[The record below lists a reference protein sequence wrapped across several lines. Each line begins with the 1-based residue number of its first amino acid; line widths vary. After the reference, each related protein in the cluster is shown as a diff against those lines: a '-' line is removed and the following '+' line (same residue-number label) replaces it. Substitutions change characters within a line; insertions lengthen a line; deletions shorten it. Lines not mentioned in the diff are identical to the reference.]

1 MNVND
6 FELEGGSL
14 EDLLGTSDIDTNPDN
29 QNDEPV
35 NQNDDD
41 SADFNYEND
50 ADHSNFEGGN
60 NDDVITSDSEVLITF
75 LKEYGINDG
84 KITYENDNGD
94 TEEVNFSELDS
105 AEQLNILKELTS
117 HNLSESEIE
126 TINFLRK
133 YNVSF
138 QDAVEYYSKKA
149 VEDYINNNGPA
160 QREYSIDEYSDEE
173 LYFADLKAKYPEM
186 TDDEIKSDVELAKE
200 NEELFKKKAEAIRKQ
215 YKAREDEKVQN
226 EQRERENEYNQ
237 FTELVKSSITQFNA
251 VSLDYKDKEADYM
264 VVDNNMKN
272 EMYQYLM
279 KLDENGK
286 SQFAKDLEDTNKWAK
301 FAWFALYGDE
311 AISDI
316 TNYWKN
322 ELKTTRREVQKSKST
337 QTQTQTTVIKPD
349 NKRKEI
355 TDYHRNS
362 VDFVG
367 GENLL

>member
-1 MNVND
+1 
-6 FELEGGSL
+6 
-14 EDLLGTSDIDTNPDN
+14 
-29 QNDEPV
+29 
-35 NQNDDD
+35 
-41 SADFNYEND
+41 
-50 ADHSNFEGGN
+50 
-60 NDDVITSDSEVLITF
+60 
-75 LKEYGINDG
+75 
-84 KITYENDNGD
+84 
-94 TEEVNFSELDS
+94 
-105 AEQLNILKELTS
+105 
-117 HNLSESEIE
+117 
-126 TINFLRK
+126 
-133 YNVSF
+133 
-138 QDAVEYYSKKA
+138 
-149 VEDYINNNGPA
+149 
-160 QREYSIDEYSDEE
+160 
-173 LYFADLKAKYPEM
+173 
-186 TDDEIKSDVELAKE
+186 
-200 NEELFKKKAEAIRKQ
+200 
-215 YKAREDEKVQN
+215 
-226 EQRERENEYNQ
+226 
-237 FTELVKSSITQFNA
+237 
-251 VSLDYKDKEADYM
+251 M